1 VKIAG
6 FSNYWK
12 INNIM
17 DTTEREI
24 LIIRLRLIDLIK
36 SFFIDKPDAELLS
49 RWRGT
54 FSALSKEQIS
64 PLLDKAV
71 RDLSRQLNDK
81 SLEAIQ
87 DEYYT
92 LFVDPFGEQLVNL
105 MASHYFDGRN
115 YGETLVQIREI
126 FSATHVVK
134 DSDVKEPED
143 SLVVMFDML
152 GTLVEMEKAGEQT
165 AAVQQQLVVDYLVPF
180 LEKLGP
186 EISTNSAADFYGA
199 VVRFIVAY
207 LDLEKGLSDFSV

>member
-1 VKIAG
+1 
-6 FSNYWK
+6 
-12 INNIM
+12 M
-17 DTTEREI
+17 ETTEREI

-71 RDLSRQLNDK
+71 RDLSLQLNDK

-92 LFVDPFGEQLVNL
+92 LFVDPFGEQLINL

-126 FSATHVVK
+126 FSATQVVK
-134 DSDVKEPED
+134 DSEVKESED

-152 GTLVEMEKAGEQT
+152 GTLIAMEKTGEQT
-165 AAVQQQLVVDYLVPF
+165 AGAQQQLVVDYLVPF
-180 LEKLGP
+180 LDKLGP
-186 EISTNSAADFYGA
+186 VVGANSAADFYET
-199 VVRFIVAY
+199 VVQFIIAY
-207 LDLEKGLSDFSV
+207 LDLEKGLSDYS